1 MIPSDTKTLHVSAIH
16 CRMMQLMFN
25 MGKVLGTKWCRLAGV
40 KVSWF
45 ARGWLAGDGRMGM
58 NELKG
63 FSEPIKTKDQKL
75 VKLLEHGKF

>member
-1 MIPSDTKTLHVSAIH
+1 M
-16 CRMMQLMFN
+16 
-25 MGKVLGTKWCRLAGV
+25 
-40 KVSWF
+40 SWF

-75 VKLLEHGKF
+75 VKLLSLRFEHENFSEKLAY